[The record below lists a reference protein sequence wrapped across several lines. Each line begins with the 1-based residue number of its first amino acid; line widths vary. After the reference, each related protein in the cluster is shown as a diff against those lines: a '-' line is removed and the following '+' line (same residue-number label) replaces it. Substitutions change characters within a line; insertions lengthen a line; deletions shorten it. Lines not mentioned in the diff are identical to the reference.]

1 MAVSTDTHQQT
12 ARRIAIFD
20 TTLRDGE
27 QAPANAMNPDQKLAL
42 ARRLAALGV
51 DCVEAGF
58 PASSR
63 ADFEATRL
71 ISQHVTGTRFASF
84 ARTKR
89 EDVAIAVE
97 AGGIENHEVQM
108 VATGSQLH
116 LEHKRGISREQ
127 AVREVTDTVGFAV
140 SLGVQHIAVGIEDAS
155 RSDDDMLKRL
165 TESALEA
172 GATCI
177 ILADT
182 TGCATP
188 AEYGELIAKIREWA
202 PRPIRVSTHCHDDF
216 GLALANALAG
226 LEAGAD
232 EVQATLGGIGERAGN
247 TSMEQLAALLAY
259 KSDVLGL
266 RSDIRTESLYD
277 AYNALR
283 EVINVEQPRNAP
295 IFGAYAFGT
304 AAGIHQ
310 QGILN
315 NPATYEF
322 VEPERFGRQRS
333 MLVARHSGRT
343 ILRHLITE
351 LGADVSAD
359 QLEELYRINI
369 VDRPGGDCDEL
380 ETVRARLV
388 EQLGLAGASADRV
401 PVPAA
406 V

>member
-1 MAVSTDTHQQT
+1 MAVSTDTDQK

-27 QAPANAMNPDQKLAL
+27 QAPANAMDPQQKLEL
-42 ARRLAALGV
+42 ARKLAGLGV

-71 ISQHVTGTRFASF
+71 ISKHIIGTRFASF
-84 ARTKR
+84 ARTR
-89 EDVAIAVE
+89 RADVEVAVE
-97 AGGIENHEVQM
+97 AGGTDNHEVQM

-116 LEHKRGISREQ
+116 LDHKRGISRDA

-140 SLGVQHIAVGIEDAS
+140 SLGVRHIAVGIEDAS
-155 RSDDDMLKRL
+155 RSDDDMLERL

-188 AEYGELIAKIREWA
+188 AEYGEMIAKIRQWA

-247 TSMEQLAALLAY
+247 TSLEQLAALLAY
-259 KSDVLGL
+259 KSDALGL
-266 RSDIRTESLYD
+266 RSDIRTESLYET
-277 AYNALR
+277 YNALR
-283 EVINVEQPRNAP
+283 ALINLDQPRNQP
-295 IFGAYAFGT
+295 IFGAYAFAT

-322 VEPERFGRQRS
+322 VEPARFGRRRS
-333 MLVARHSGRT
+333 MVVARHSGRT
-343 ILRHLITE
+343 ILRHLIDE
-351 LGADVSAD
+351 LGAQVSPD

-369 VDRPGGDCDEL
+369 VDRQGGDCDDLDE
-380 ETVRARLV
+380 VRERLAV
-388 EQLGLAGASADRV
+388 QLGLTGTATPSPI
-401 PVPAA
+401 PVA